1 VSKKSINMKLPYQTL
16 RTLKRYESKNG
27 QQVLIRIRSSLFSD
41 IEIPVYDY
49 VNDER
54 VKVSVEKEHWKKGY
68 ITGGKYHISIRD
80 LNLLLAEVE
89 SSVKDAAFSLLSQ
102 KINPTRENIL
112 HLTYYSKEKEIIDNE
127 RIRKG
132 DLILREDGGAFES
145 EDDFYEFLEK
155 KNDPEFIEMKRQV
168 GIISK
173 QYLLDYWEDFIFK
186 RAPNSYNLSR
196 SSIVKYIQETGDN
209 CLATDFSSGWMSRY
223 FTHIVEN
230 GYLTKRKGKEV
241 RLYYEI
247 STIKKYFKILRS
259 FGKYLFDNEVIE
271 KEDYKR
277 FSLQDKNSK
286 KGSLIKYKPNAF
298 KNNHALYKSEFDHL
312 FNYKFTDKFSELI
325 RDLFIIQT
333 WFGGLRKSD
342 FFDLTDDNITKDAK
356 GNITIEFEQHKTGT
370 KVINPANQNYVLP
383 ILKKYNYKLPKL
395 PSQNKYNLRLK
406 KVFKTAGLN
415 RKLKF
420 EYGFSNQEKPTFEYH
435 EMHEMVSNKWARNCA
450 VSILVE
456 LDYPDHKIKRFSGHE
471 DEKMLAHYREVHK
484 KDVENMLNDVKPE

>member
-1 VSKKSINMKLPYQTL
+1 MKFPYQTA
-16 RTLKRYESKNG
+16 RVLKRYVSKDG
-27 QQVLIRIRSSLFSD
+27 QQVLIRVRRKNEND

-49 VNDER
+49 VGGEV
-54 VKVSVEKEHWKKGY
+54 VKVKVRKEYWEKGY
-68 ITGGKYHISIRD
+68 VRGGRYHIPIRE

-89 SSVKDAAFSLLSQ
+89 GDVKDAVNIILSQ
-102 KINPTRENIL
+102 KTKLSREKIL
-112 HLTYYSKEKEIIDNE
+112 YLTYKHKEQAIIDEE

-132 DLILREDGGAFES
+132 DLIVREDGGAFES
-145 EDDFYEFLEK
+145 EDGFYEFLERQ
-155 KNDPEFIEMKRQV
+155 NDPKYMEMKRQA

-173 QYLLDYWEDFIFK
+173 RYLLDFWEDFISD

-196 SSIVKYIQETGDN
+196 SSIVRYIQDTGDN
-209 CLATDFSSGWMSRY
+209 CLAKDFNSAWLSKY

-247 STIKKYFKILRS
+247 STIQKYFKILRS
-259 FGKYLFDNEVIE
+259 FGKYLFENEIIA

-277 FSLQDKNSK
+277 FSLQDKDSK

-298 KNNHALYKSEFDHL
+298 KNNHALYKSEFDQL
-312 FNYKFTDKFSELI
+312 FKFNFTDKSNELI

-342 FFDLTDDNITKDAK
+342 FFDLTNDNITKDAK

-383 ILKKYNYKLPKL
+383 ILKKYNYELPKF
-395 PSQNKYNLRLK
+395 PSPNKYNLRLK
-406 KVFKTAGLN
+406 KVFKAAGLD

-420 EYGFSNQEKPTFEYH
+420 EYGFSNQEKPTFVYH

-484 KDVENMLNDVKPE
+484 KDVENMLNDVRPE